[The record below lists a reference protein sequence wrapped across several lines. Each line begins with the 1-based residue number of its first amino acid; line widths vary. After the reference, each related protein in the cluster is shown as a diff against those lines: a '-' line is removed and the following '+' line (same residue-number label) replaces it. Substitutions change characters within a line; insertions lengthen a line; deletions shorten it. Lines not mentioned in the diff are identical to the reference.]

1 MKTLTTLL
9 LTALFVAPSA
19 FASSVNIFANT
30 GMENGYTWDD
40 PSERT
45 GGGYTWDDPSERTGG
60 GYTWD
65 DPSERTGG
73 GYTWDDPSERTGGGY
88 HGG

>member
-9 LTALFVAPSA
+9 LTSLLVAPA
-19 FASSVNIFANT
+19 ALASSINFNT
-30 GMENGYTWDD
+30 HMGVQNGYTWED

-45 GGGYTWDDPSERTGG
+45 GGGYTWEDPSERTGG
-60 GYTWD
+60 GYTWE

-73 GYTWDDPSERTGGGY
+73 GYTWEDPSERTGGGY
-88 HGG
+88 HRG

>member
-9 LTALFVAPSA
+9 LTSLFVAPVA
-19 FASSVNIFANT
+19 LASSINFNDNL
-30 GMENGYTWDD
+30 GSGNGYTWDDPSERPGGGRAWED

-45 GGGYTWDDPSERTGG
+45 GGGYTWEDPSERTGG
-60 GYTWD
+60 GYTWE

-73 GYTWDDPSERTGGGY
+73 GYY
-88 HGG
+88 